1 MLKEIQI
8 KDFRI
13 FKNQKIVLGK
23 FLTVLAGGNATGKS
37 NILGM
42 LANCGELKVSKG
54 RTYLGD
60 SFKAEFSEIFKGSK
74 QHDPTSTD
82 KYKIIMSDNDLNE
95 TDYRDFRIA
104 WQAKIKGGPKDRFRI
119 IPKHM
124 VNGKKRENKF
134 DLPVYYLGLSRLYP
148 IGEAKTEGILT
159 KNIFFK
165 TEEHKKWYLD
175 NYSQILC
182 MTDNI
187 VEISGSSIS
196 ETARKTSIGINTNS
210 YDYLTNSAG
219 QDNLGQILLALLSFK
234 NLKEKIQNSW
244 RGGLLLIDEI
254 DATLHPSAQ
263 NRLMELLIK
272 QARELEIQIVTT
284 THSLNILEL
293 IAKKIEH
300 SADINN
306 NIELCYF
313 TTANRQ
319 LEIIRNP
326 NADFI
331 KSDLLITST
340 LHNKP
345 KIKLYSE
352 DDEARWFIERL
363 IPEYLENIE
372 IVKCK
377 LGCSNLV
384 SLMNGDPSYFGNTLV
399 VFDGDLPISTENDIK
414 YQHLGNYIKLP
425 GNNQNPEEVLYN
437 YILSL
442 PADHPYWVD
451 DNCRRLN
458 FTHRYFRENGPGSEN
473 FNRGELRIQRKNWF
487 KYHQRGF
494 EQTNIYN
501 CWSADN
507 IEIEKEFKQQFVNA
521 YNKIATR
528 LSISRLMLQ

>member
-1 MLKEIQI
+1 MLKEIII

-13 FKNQKIVLGK
+13 FKNKKIILGK
-23 FLTVLAGGNATGKS
+23 LLTVLAGGNATGKS

-42 LANCGELKVSKG
+42 LGNCGELKVSRG
-54 RTYLGD
+54 RTYLGKA
-60 SFKAEFSEIFKGSK
+60 FQAEFGEIFKGS
-74 QHDPTSTD
+74 QIHDLSSPD
-82 KYKIIMSDNDLNE
+82 KFKIIMSDDSLNE
-95 TDYRDFRIA
+95 IDYRDFRIA
-104 WQAKIKGGPKDRFRI
+104 WQAKIKGGPKNRFRV

-124 VNGKKRENKF
+124 VNGRKRENKF
-134 DLPVYYLGLSRLYP
+134 ELPVYYLGLSRLFP
-148 IGEAKTEGILT
+148 LGEASSDGITT
-159 KNIFFK
+159 KNIVFK
-165 TEEHKKWYLD
+165 SEEHKTWYLECYK
-175 NYSQILC
+175 NILC
-182 MTDNI
+182 MTD
-187 VEISGSSIS
+187 EITDVSGSSLA
-196 ETARKTSIGINTNS
+196 ETSRKTSIGINTVD

-234 NLKEKIQNSW
+234 NLKDKLQSAWN
-244 RGGLLLIDEI
+244 GGLLLIDEI

-272 QARELEIQIVTT
+272 QARELGIQIVVT
-284 THSLNILEL
+284 THSINILEL

-300 SADINN
+300 SVETNN

-319 LEIIRNP
+319 LEIERNP
-326 NADFI
+326 SIDYV
-331 KSDLLITST
+331 KSDLLITSS

-345 KIKLYSE
+345 RIKLYSE

-377 LGCSNLV
+377 LGCANLV
-384 SLMNGDPSYFGNTLV
+384 SLMNGDPSYFGNTLII
-399 VFDGDLPISTENDIK
+399 FDGDLPTATENDIK
-414 YQHLGNYIKLP
+414 YPHLGNYIKLP
-425 GNNQNPEEVLYN
+425 GNKQNPEELLYN

-442 PADHPYWVD
+442 PSDHPYWVD
-451 DNCRRLN
+451 ENSRRLN

-473 FNRGELRIQRKNWF
+473 FNRGELRIQQKNWF

-501 CWSADN
+501 CWASDN
-507 IEIEKEFKQQFVNA
+507 VEIEQEFKTQFVNA

-528 LSISRLMLQ
+528 LCISRLVLQ